1 MLVRLGKATSWLV
14 YVVACLMIGA
24 SILVPF
30 VGSGDDRFAAGFLL
44 PLAAA
49 ALLIIGW

>member
-1 MLVRLGKATSWLV
+1 
-14 YVVACLMIGA
+14 MIGV

-30 VGSGDDRFAAGFLL
+30 VGSGDVRFAAGSLL

-49 ALLIIGW
+49 ALLVIGW